1 MSIKKAI
8 VFLLSLLL
16 LCAGLYYLFKGHRK
30 PEGEN
35 IQASVNNGKKVYTQV
50 CLACHMAD
58 GGGVPH
64 MNPPLS
70 NTSYVLGDKTALIK
84 IVLNGF
90 NEDVQINGKTYSNN
104 MTPHADLSD
113 RQIADVLTYVRNSFG
128 NKASAVT
135 PDEVK
140 KVRRMISPI
149 KN

>member
-1 MSIKKAI
+1 LSIKKAI
-8 VFLLSLLL
+8 VFLLSLAVLG
-16 LCAGLYYLFKGHRK
+16 AGLYFLFKGNRK
-30 PEGEN
+30 REGEN
-35 IQASVNNGKKVYTQV
+35 IQASFNNGKKVYAQV

-64 MNPPLS
+64 MNPPLN
-70 NTSYVLGDKTALIK
+70 NTSYVLGDKTSLIK

-113 RQIADVLTYVRNSFG
+113 EQIADALTYVRNSFG

-135 PDEVK
+135 ADEVK
-140 KVRRMISPI
+140 KVRGMISPI

>member
-1 MSIKKAI
+1 MRVKKVI
-8 VFLLSLLL
+8 VLVFSLIL
-16 LCAGLYYLFKGHRK
+16 LCAGLYYLFKEHGK
-30 PEGEN
+30 PQGEN
-35 IQASVNNGKKVYTQV
+35 MQASVFNGKKVYTQV

-64 MNPPLS
+64 MNPPLN

-113 RQIADVLTYVRNSFG
+113 QQVANVLTYVRNSFG
-128 NKASAVT
+128 NKASMVT
-135 PDEVK
+135 AAEVK
-140 KVRRMISPI
+140 NVRALN
-149 KN
+149 KK

>member
-1 MSIKKAI
+1 VSAKKVI
-8 VFLLSLLL
+8 VLLFSLILL
-16 LCAGLYYLFKGHRK
+16 GAGLYYLFKKHGK
-30 PEGEN
+30 PRGED
-35 IQASVNNGKKVYTQV
+35 IQASVFNGKKVYTQV

-64 MNPPLS
+64 MNPPLN

-113 RQIADVLTYVRNSFG
+113 QQIADVLTYVRNSFG
-128 NKASAVT
+128 NKASMVT
-135 PDEVK
+135 SDEVK
-140 KVRRMISPI
+140 KVRVLNR
-149 KN
+149 K